1 LIYEDETTE
10 FWKSK
15 SLNLLAET
23 AAALHRERRS
33 AAESVGSIEV
43 YTTRRTIAHMVVNG
57 NGVEVGAGDRPWPLP
72 ATATCYY
79 GDIRDER
86 NLRAYF
92 KNDNVKHGT
101 ILDAQSFSGINDE
114 AFSFVISAHVIEHLQ
129 NPLGALRATM
139 RIIRSGGVAIFA
151 VPEMTRTFDRTRPP
165 TTLEHL
171 LIDAVDGGESS
182 RFSAFLDH
190 VRYVHPLLTG
200 ENISTEDEHK
210 AAQSILKAN
219 MDIHY
224 HAWTGVSFREHL
236 QAASNGIF
244 TIEAHVP
251 VQNEN
256 IFVLRKH

>member
-1 LIYEDETTE
+1 MIYEDETLE
-10 FWKSK
+10 FWKNK
-15 SLNLLAET
+15 SPDLLAET

-33 AAESVGSIEV
+33 AAESVGSTEV

-72 ATATCYY
+72 TTATCYY
-79 GDIRDER
+79 GDIRNER
-86 NLRAYF
+86 NLRDYF
-92 KNDNVKHGT
+92 KNDNVKPGT
-101 ILDAQSFSGINDE
+101 ILDAQSFDGVNDE
-114 AFSFVISAHVIEHLQ
+114 IFNFVISAHVIEHLQ
-129 NPLGALRATM
+129 DPLGALRATM

-151 VPEMTRTFDRTRPP
+151 VPEMTRTFDRDRPP
-165 TTLEHL
+165 TTLDHL
-171 LIDAVDGGESS
+171 LIDATDGGKSS

-200 ENISTEDEHK
+200 ENISAKDEHK
-210 AAQSILKAN
+210 AAKAILDAN

-224 HAWTGVSFREHL
+224 HAWTGESFREHL
-236 QAASNGIF
+236 QATSNEIF